1 MALVHKSSE
10 RGVTRLLEFKVV
22 SETCFNKC
30 VDFLFEVEQLLS
42 ELLRSCQHFFILHN
56 LETPRFNVAAH
67 SVYNWDQSNFVSD
80 EHFVHELKIF
90 RALIIEHVLAAR
102 FFFHDLLSS
111 ESNQFLLETINQLW
125 LSLRFQNLC
134 VVLFLVGKASSAFCR
149 YSGALQEAT
158 QSFAFASYSCLE
170 LCRN

>member
-1 MALVHKSSE
+1 MALVHKSLE
-10 RGVTRLLEFKVV
+10 RGVARLLEFKVV

-42 ELLRSCQHFFILHN
+42 ELLRRCQHFFILHN

-67 SVYNWDQSNFVSD
+67 SVDNWDQSNFVSD

-102 FFFHDLLSS
+102 FFFYDLLSS

-134 VVLFLVGKASSAFCR
+134 VVLFLVGKGVVCF
-149 YSGALQEAT
+149 LQIFGSVARGNP
-158 QSFAFASYSCLE
+158 E
-170 LCRN
+170 LGLCFVLLP